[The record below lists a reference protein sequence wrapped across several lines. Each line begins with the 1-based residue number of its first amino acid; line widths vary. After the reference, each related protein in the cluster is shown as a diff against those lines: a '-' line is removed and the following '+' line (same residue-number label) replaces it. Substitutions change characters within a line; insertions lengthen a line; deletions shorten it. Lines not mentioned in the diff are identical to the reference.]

1 MIQHTRD
8 KQRKFVELLYRKT
21 LSREIKWGTN
31 EHRQIYT
38 KIAGRSLFAYSELN
52 QDGED
57 LITFVLFGSDDK
69 VSDKFTDEDI
79 KHNNIVP
86 SGFEN
91 WYLLCAA
98 LLEIGRR
105 QASGADDA
113 LDAMIDELDN
123 EVPF

>member
-8 KQRKFVELLYRKT
+8 KQRRFVELLYKKT
-21 LSREIKWGTN
+21 LNREIKWN
-31 EHRQIYT
+31 LNDHKQIYST
-38 KIAGRSLFAYSELN
+38 IAGRSLFSYSELN
-52 QDGED
+52 EDGED
-57 LITFVLFGSDDK
+57 LISFVLFGADGK
-69 VSDKFTDEDI
+69 LSDKFTDEDI
-79 KHNNIVP
+79 KHNNVVP

-98 LLEIGRR
+98 ILEIGKR

-113 LDAMIDELDN
+113 LDAMIDELDD